1 VDSFWSAVCQYRD
14 VQNAN
19 GRFAA
24 RRQGQAKA
32 WMWERIDAALKQ
44 RFRQHPQVQARL
56 GPATDAVLA
65 GTLPA
70 STAARQLLELFD

>member
-1 VDSFWSAVCQYRD
+1 
-14 VQNAN
+14 
-19 GRFAA
+19 
-24 RRQGQAKA
+24 
-32 WMWERIDAALKQ
+32 LKQ

-56 GPATDAVLA
+56 GLATEAVLA